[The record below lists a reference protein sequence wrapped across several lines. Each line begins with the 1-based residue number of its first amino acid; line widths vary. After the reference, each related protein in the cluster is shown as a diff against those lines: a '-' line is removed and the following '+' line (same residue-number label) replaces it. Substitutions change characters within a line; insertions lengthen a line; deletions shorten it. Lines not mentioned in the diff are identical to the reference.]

1 VCRFR
6 VLSFNHGT
14 GEGVGSPKAG
24 KYITIK
30 MMNATIWVGKA
41 YYSQF
46 INLKIMISTH

>member
-6 VLSFNHGT
+6 VLSNNHGT

-30 MMNATIWVGKA
+30 MMNATIWVERH
-41 YYSQF
+41 
-46 INLKIMISTH
+46 IIPNLST